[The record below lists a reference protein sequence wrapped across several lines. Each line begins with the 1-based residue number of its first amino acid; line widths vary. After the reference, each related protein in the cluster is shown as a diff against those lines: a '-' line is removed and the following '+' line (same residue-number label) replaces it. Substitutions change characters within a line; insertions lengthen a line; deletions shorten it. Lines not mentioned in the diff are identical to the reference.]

1 MQELDKN
8 LYELTRSKYRPV
20 LQEYLKFNKDI
31 VEEHLYHSN
40 TGYIEKPTNGAVVL
54 IKMREVYDLLLNLP
68 NTLSK
73 LVESEQ
79 VDEELAY
86 TVDKIIKD
94 MS

>member
-1 MQELDKN
+1 MQELDKK

-20 LQEYLKFNKDI
+20 LQEYLKLNKDI
-31 VEEHLYHSN
+31 VEEHLYHST

>member
-1 MQELDKN
+1 MQELDKK

-20 LQEYLKFNKDI
+20 LQEYLQLNKDI
-31 VEEHLYHSN
+31 VERHLYHST

-54 IKMREVYDLLLNLP
+54 IKMREIYDLLLNLP
-68 NTLSK
+68 TTLGK
-73 LVESEQ
+73 LIESEH

>member
-20 LQEYLKFNKDI
+20 LQEYLQLNKDI
-31 VEEHLYHSN
+31 VERHLYHST

-54 IKMREVYDLLLNLP
+54 IKMREVYNLLLDLP
-68 NTLSK
+68 TTLGK

-79 VDEELAY
+79 VNDELAY

>member
-1 MQELDKN
+1 MQELDKK

-20 LQEYLKFNKDI
+20 LQEYLKLNKDI
-31 VEEHLYHSN
+31 VEGHLYHST

-54 IKMREVYDLLLNLP
+54 IKMREVYDSLLNLP
-68 NTLSK
+68 TELSK
-73 LVESEQ
+73 IVESEQ

>member
-1 MQELDKN
+1 MQELDKK

-20 LQEYLKFNKDI
+20 LQEYLKLNKDI
-31 VEEHLYHSN
+31 VEEHLYHST

-68 NTLSK
+68 TTLGE
-73 LVESEQ
+73 LIESEH

>member
-1 MQELDKN
+1 MQELDKR

-20 LQEYLKFNKDI
+20 LQEYLKLNKDI
-31 VEEHLYHSN
+31 VEEHLYHSA

-68 NTLSK
+68 TTLGK
-73 LVESEQ
+73 LIESEQ
-79 VDEELAY
+79 VDDELAY